1 MNLHLVALKTTKYS
15 DTRTI
20 LSAYSREYG
29 RVSFTLPAGSG
40 RAAARIRAL
49 TMPLG
54 VIECVGEWRPG
65 REIMPMRQPVQSIA
79 LTTLHSDP
87 VKQMLSMFIAELLAA
102 VLRESDPD
110 PALYDYIVAGIRILD
125 EADARR
131 TANFHICFL
140 FNLGRHLGIE
150 PDVSTYSLGSVFDI
164 ADGRWRM
171 SAPVAGSYLP
181 PDEADVVYRLSRM
194 TFANMHCF
202 RFNRCERNAIL
213 DVIMDYY
220 STHYVSLRRLHSL
233 DILRTML

>member
-1 MNLHLVALKTTKYS
+1 MNLHLVPLKTTKYS

-20 LSAYSREYG
+20 LTAYSREYG

-54 VIECVGEWRPG
+54 VIECVAERRPG
-65 REIMPMRQPVQSIA
+65 REIMPLRQPVQSFA
-79 LTTLHSDP
+79 LATLHTDP
-87 VKQMLSMFIAELLAA
+87 VKQMMSMFLAELLAV

-110 PALYDYIVAGIRILD
+110 PALFDYIVAGIRILD
-125 EADARR
+125 AADARR

-140 FNLGRHLGIE
+140 FSLSRHLGIE
-150 PDVSTYSLGSVFDI
+150 PDVSTYACGSVFDI
-164 ADGRWRM
+164 ADGRWRLT
-171 SAPVAGSYLP
+171 APVSGSYLP

-194 TFANMHCF
+194 TFANMHRF
-202 RFNRCERNAIL
+202 RFNRRERNAIL

-220 STHYVSLRRLHSL
+220 STHYVSLRRLRSL